1 MGAADITDGLEPAE
15 GLPANGD
22 VIAEKYRVERVVGSG
37 GMGVVVAAT
46 HLQLGQEVAIKI
58 LTADASRRAE
68 ATARFLREGRA
79 AAALHSDH
87 VVRIHDVGTLETGAP
102 YMVMELLRGHDLAE
116 YLARH
121 KRLPIGEA
129 ARLIIQACDAI
140 ADAHDHG
147 VVHRDLKPSNLFL
160 TQRSDCTPQVKV
172 LDFGISKSLPREG
185 RSAYDGTLTATR
197 TVMGSP
203 AYMSPEQVRD
213 TRAVDHRSD
222 VWSLGIIL
230 YELVAGGP
238 PFEADTLPAVCAAIA
253 ADPPRPLSEHRPE
266 IPPGLEAVVDCCL
279 EKDPARRFQSV
290 RDLAVALKPFA
301 CRGDAPLATA
311 EGGGSVP
318 PRDADSAVAT
328 LAAAGVQAA
337 PAGNGA
343 PAAAAALSE
352 GAPSSGGTE
361 PTLVSA
367 RPPVTLTAAATTTPS
382 ALPRRR
388 AVLLGS
394 TLMAAAALAG
404 AVWVMRSAPEAQ
416 APSATAAPPAA
427 VPTATFTLLI
437 ESLPS
442 GVEVVENDQRLG
454 TTPLQIA
461 VDADAAR
468 TRPRTFVLSLA
479 GYEPYSLVQGFS
491 DSNVRVLA
499 SLQRAAEPPAPVAS
513 ASASAAAPEVA
524 PRAAARWLPTATPR
538 RPDAGSPAA
547 TSAPA
552 PDIRLER

>member
-1 MGAADITDGLEPAE
+1 
-15 GLPANGD
+15 
-22 VIAEKYRVERVVGSG
+22 
-37 GMGVVVAAT
+37 
-46 HLQLGQEVAIKI
+46 
-58 LTADASRRAE
+58 
-68 ATARFLREGRA
+68 
-79 AAALHSDH
+79 
-87 VVRIHDVGTLETGAP
+87 
-102 YMVMELLRGHDLAE
+102 
-116 YLARH
+116 
-121 KRLPIGEA
+121 
-129 ARLIIQACDAI
+129 
-140 ADAHDHG
+140 
-147 VVHRDLKPSNLFL
+147 VHRDLKPSNLFL
-160 TQRSDCTPQVKV
+160 TQRSDGTPHVKV
-172 LDFGISKSLPREG
+172 LDFGISKSLPKEG
-185 RSAYDGTLTATR
+185 MSAYDGTLTATR

-213 TRAVDHRSD
+213 TKAVDHRSD

-318 PRDADSAVAT
+318 PGATDSMPVT

-337 PAGNGA
+337 RAGGGA
-343 PAAAAALSE
+343 PAAALSD
-352 GAPSSGGTE
+352 AVPSSGGTE

-394 TLMAAAALAG
+394 TLLAAAALA
-404 AVWVMRSAPEAQ
+404 AAAWLMLSAPKTQ
-416 APSATAAPPAA
+416 APSATAVPPDA
-427 VPTATFTLLI
+427 VPTVTFTLLI

-442 GVEVVENDQRLG
+442 GAEVVESDQRLG
-454 TTPLQIA
+454 ITPLQIA
-461 VDADAAR
+461 VDAEAAR
-468 TRPRTFVLSLA
+468 TRPRTFVLSLP

-491 DSNVRVLA
+491 DSNVRALA
-499 SLQRAAEPPAPVAS
+499 SLRRAPEPPAPVAS
-513 ASASAAAPEVA
+513 ASASATAPEVA
-524 PRAAARWLPTATPR
+524 PPAAARWRPTATPR

-552 PDIRLER
+552 PDIRLKR